1 MDFSMHLNILAFN
14 SQLIIYI
21 LHETLPNHPYSKYLY
36 KNIFYH
42 VLVIFLHEEEEDKV
56 EKKEE
61 EKEGGQKK
69 VGKNERGGREK
80 MKGKTRKLKISLEFF
95 EGILLRK

>member
-61 EKEGGQKK
+61 EKGGAEKK
-69 VGKNERGGREK
+69 LEK
-80 MKGKTRKLKISLEFF
+80 MQEEEERK
-95 EGILLRK
+95 